1 MRFAAARLEYS
12 EASCRWS
19 ATCLMVV
26 LLFAGGASAMTIE
39 EVEKAITQAQSKV
52 QSYSAQTETRQ
63 DLDLGEG
70 NRTKVESKGP
80 MEWLQRDGKVLYR
93 LVLKGM
99 TVTTVAGTESKM
111 KSEALMVC
119 DGDFMYILNDID
131 GQKSAMKAKVDPTQ
145 VGDAKGMFAA
155 WRKDWEV
162 VVLPDE
168 KHDGQDCYVVQ
179 LAPRKLAAQPADWS
193 GMRNYTVYQTRRDD
207 VDIDIPCRFT
217 GAVRLQKRLRVPYHY
232 PNESNARARYCNDL
246 NLMRQAGLPD
256 YRPFNGP
263 IHFPYTDQD
272 GTYFTLLTARLGVPT
287 VNIAAEEV
295 GSSWTFPT
303 FAATYRIY
311 PGGPEYT
318 MQTAPSSL
326 DSLSLAPDPATNP
339 LGIYYR
345 SGNIVLNG
353 NASVQGSLACTG
365 EVTLAG
371 SSVSLDAVSLPP
383 LAGTTTPIRLAAL
396 CAQNV
401 TVQSSGGQI
410 NGLAVVF
417 DKFQVSSGSEN
428 NAFTMAGKLVARKL
442 ELQERMVTL
451 VMCVL
456 DLQRHEVT
464 MVSAGHMPPIVRSP
478 NGEVRDVGDEAVG
491 LPLGVVEGM
500 DYDQHQF
507 TLEPGEIVTLY
518 TDGINEAMNVDDDE
532 YSIPRLKVMIARPA
546 PSIEA
551 MGEAVLA
558 DVRRHIGARPQY
570 DDMCLV
576 AFGRL

>member
-179 LAPRKLAAQPADWS
+179 LAPRKKEEGSLLARQKCWLRKDIGQLTKMVVFGQHDRPTMTTTMTDIKTGVEFKPEHFKFKLPEGVQLMDMTRIQTDTAPASTQESD
-193 GMRNYTVYQTRRDD
+193 TR
-207 VDIDIPCRFT
+207 
-217 GAVRLQKRLRVPYHY
+217 
-232 PNESNARARYCNDL
+232 
-246 NLMRQAGLPD
+246 
-256 YRPFNGP
+256 
-263 IHFPYTDQD
+263 
-272 GTYFTLLTARLGVPT
+272 
-287 VNIAAEEV
+287 
-295 GSSWTFPT
+295 GSST
-303 FAATYRIY
+303 
-311 PGGPEYT
+311 
-318 MQTAPSSL
+318 
-326 DSLSLAPDPATNP
+326 DS
-339 LGIYYR
+339 
-345 SGNIVLNG
+345 
-353 NASVQGSLACTG
+353 
-365 EVTLAG
+365 
-371 SSVSLDAVSLPP
+371 
-383 LAGTTTPIRLAAL
+383 
-396 CAQNV
+396 
-401 TVQSSGGQI
+401 
-410 NGLAVVF
+410 
-417 DKFQVSSGSEN
+417 
-428 NAFTMAGKLVARKL
+428 
-442 ELQERMVTL
+442 
-451 VMCVL
+451 
-456 DLQRHEVT
+456 
-464 MVSAGHMPPIVRSP
+464 
-478 NGEVRDVGDEAVG
+478 
-491 LPLGVVEGM
+491 
-500 DYDQHQF
+500 
-507 TLEPGEIVTLY
+507 
-518 TDGINEAMNVDDDE
+518 
-532 YSIPRLKVMIARPA
+532 PRTEARPRA
-546 PSIEA
+546 D
-551 MGEAVLA
+551 GEGRQSEEPQKPAEKQAERQEEKAAKSVLKN
-558 DVRRHIGARPQY
+558 
-570 DDMCLV
+570 L
-576 AFGRL
+576 FK